1 MNKCQGCGIESKKKY
16 CERCFRLKHYQEFQ
30 ASKINE
36 NDFLKII
43 NEIPHDAH
51 VVLVVDVLNI
61 PQNFEKFQ
69 QFKNITLVL
78 SKRDQLSKDIADEK
92 LLTFFNQDNF
102 ARKIVVSSFKNHNL
116 DQLYA
121 ILKKYPKTYFVGYV
135 NSGKSTLINK
145 IIYNYTDLEI
155 EVTTSIM
162 PATTQAILN
171 LQVTEDLQIIDTPG
185 LFGDSLYSIL
195 TKEDLKKLVVHKPIK
210 PTVYQIK
217 EKQTLVFFDNF
228 FITINKPNDI
238 IFYFSNQISLRRIY
252 QDLALPKQIE
262 ITEPSDLVILGIG
275 FINIKKPGIIK
286 YQIPKQATIFVR
298 QPLI

>member
-1 MNKCQGCGIESKKKY
+1 MNKCQGCGIDSPKKY
-16 CERCFRLKHYQEFQ
+16 CERCFRLKHYHEFQ

-36 NDFLKII
+36 DDFFKII
-43 NEIPHDAH
+43 NQIPHDEH

-61 PQNFEKFQ
+61 PPDFKKFE

-92 LLTFFNQDNF
+92 LLAFFNNDNF
-102 ARKIVVSSFKNHNL
+102 AHKIVVSSYKNHNL

-121 ILKKYPKTYFVGYV
+121 ILKKYPKTYFIGYV

-145 IIYNYTDLEI
+145 IIYNYTDLDVA
-155 EVTTSIM
+155 VTTSIM
-162 PATTQAILN
+162 PATTQAILAID
-171 LQVTEDLQIIDTPG
+171 LAKDLQIIDTPG
-185 LFGDSLYSIL
+185 LFGDSLLSIL
-195 TKEDLKKLVVHKPIK
+195 SSEDLKKLVVSKPIK
-210 PTVYQIK
+210 PIVYQIK

-228 FITINKPNDI
+228 FLTIDKPNDV

-252 QDLALPKQIE
+252 QDLDLPNELI
-262 ITEPSDLVILGIG
+262 ITKPSDIVILGIG
-275 FINIKKPGIIK
+275 FINVKKPGIVK

-298 QPLI
+298 KPLI

>member
-92 LLTFFNQDNF
+92 LLTFFNKDNF